1 MRPWRAP
8 KKALADG
15 RSPYRPAWAIRS
27 SHAVIP
33 VVTEAAQSPAMSEF
47 SNLGAR
53 TPAILKALCVGI
65 PAGYLFAWLKTP
77 IPWMIGPMVAVAA
90 CNLMGAKLQAP
101 PFGRQTGQ
109 VVLGSAVALYF
120 TSTVLATL
128 AAHLGAIVASTVSA
142 FLIGGVGALILSKV
156 SGVDQKSTFFASI
169 PGGAMAMAV
178 LAERY
183 GASVPAVAVAH
194 SLRVSFVVIV
204 VPFAV
209 TYGGVP
215 LEGFGPVR
223 PDVPFNPLILALW
236 LGAGFVIGGV
246 AEKLHLHNGYLLMPI
261 FFGAALNVSGVQL
274 SGVPHGLTD
283 FAQLLFGLILGARYD
298 RDFFIRY
305 KLFVPFALVN
315 AAVIL
320 ILSALTGVALA
331 WAFGLPIA
339 TMLVST
345 APGGLAEMTLAAQ
358 ALGIGV
364 PLVVAFHFFRVVMVN
379 MGAQHIFVLGLKIS
393 ERLRARKGEV

>member
-1 MRPWRAP
+1 
-8 KKALADG
+8 
-15 RSPYRPAWAIRS
+15 
-27 SHAVIP
+27 
-33 VVTEAAQSPAMSEF
+33 MSEF
-47 SNLGAR
+47 SNLGER
-53 TPAILKALCVGI
+53 TPAILKALVVGV
-65 PAGYLFAWLKTP
+65 PAGALFAWLETP
-77 IPWMIGPMVAVAA
+77 IPWMIGPMIAVAA
-90 CNLMGAKLQAP
+90 CNLMGAKLQAV

-109 VVLGSAVALYF
+109 VILGSAVSLYF
-120 TSTVLATL
+120 TVTVLSAL
-128 AAHLGAIVASTVSA
+128 LAHLGAIAASTLSA
-142 FLIGGVGALILSKV
+142 FLIGGLGALILSRV
-156 SGVDQKSTFFASI
+156 SGVDGKSSFFASI

-223 PDVPFNPLILALW
+223 PDVPFNPWILALW
-236 LGAGFVIGGV
+236 LGAGFLIGGV
-246 AEKLHLHNGYLLMPI
+246 AERYRFHNGYLLMPI
-261 FFGAALNVSGVQL
+261 FFGAALTVSGMTL
-274 SGVPHGLTD
+274 SAVPHWMTD
-283 FAQLLFGLILGARYD
+283 FAQLMFGLILGARYD

-315 AAVIL
+315 AVLIL
-320 ILSALTGVALA
+320 VLSALVGVLLS

-364 PLVVAFHFFRVVMVN
+364 PLVVAFHFFRVVVVN
-379 MGAQHIFVLGLKIS
+379 IGAQHIFVIGERLTR
-393 ERLRARKGEV
+393 RLRAHPGRS